1 MQTVRVCTSD
11 NPLSSCESNRAPMK
25 KLFAIALALALIM
38 GFVFIPAA
46 YAQTYFTY
54 SGTGILG
61 KASVNTTTLSS
72 GKTCYVKHTQ
82 KQVTDTGRTQS
93 MTVRIEQYIGL
104 NRWQTVGAKTYP
116 GNKTNQVFS
125 TYCPKGTYRLWFQ
138 STNMVAKFNISG
150 SFYS

>member
-1 MQTVRVCTSD
+1 MQTARLCMLGNSL
-11 NPLSSCESNRAPMK
+11 NSCESDHTSTK
-25 KLFAIALALALIM
+25 KLFAIALALVLAM
-38 GFVFIPAA
+38 GFVFAPAA

-72 GKTCYVKHTQ
+72 GRTCYVKHTQ
-82 KQVTDTGRTQS
+82 KQVTDTTRTQS

-104 NRWQTVGAKTYP
+104 NRWQTVGAKTYL

-125 TYCPKGTYRLWFQ
+125 TYCPKGTYRFWFQ